1 MLKCAFRGQQGLEEI
16 NLQFLGSKKTVDGY
30 FYKMSD
36 SLFATYNIVGHGTEL
51 NRRLNMLE
59 PFSIIKIVECYKQG
73 FCIVIVEFEVCD
85 ERPGFLLNNKND
97 KIEYITREFI
107 MNIASNKGGLNSD
120 GSPNEASMFF
130 SEKVLLTPRQLGR
143 KTKN

>member
-1 MLKCAFRGQQGLEEI
+1 MVLKLKIQTL
-16 NLQFLGSKKTVDGY
+16 S
-30 FYKMSD
+30 SD
-36 SLFATYNIVGHGTEL
+36 IPTNICLYRAPMEL
-51 NRRLNMLE
+51 
-59 PFSIIKIVECYKQG
+59 KIVECYKQG

-130 SEKVLLTPRQLGR
+130 SEKVLLTPRQLRR